1 MASMRPMELSAST
14 QHQDADPRIA
24 AGTTPTPTRAVT
36 LTPRDRS
43 LSSGACTTQHL
54 SPPRSI
60 PALHLLLMAP
70 TASPSSAAPPDA
82 ESALAWLNTNAV
94 RVLALLICALFAA
107 IALHAIL
114 QFALRVA
121 ARSWYAYGPG
131 AALQQEPAPPAGHGG
146 GDSGTKPVALALAQ
160 ALPCLAYSAGLQL
173 AGSARA
179 ECAIC
184 LAEFAPGDK
193 LRVLPRCSH
202 GFHAHCID
210 RWLAARPTCPT
221 CRQHPFP
228 EPPQDERVLAAADP
242 ARPAPVVAVVRV
254 IVDA

>member
-1 MASMRPMELSAST
+1 
-14 QHQDADPRIA
+14 
-24 AGTTPTPTRAVT
+24 
-36 LTPRDRS
+36 
-43 LSSGACTTQHL
+43 
-54 SPPRSI
+54 
-60 PALHLLLMAP
+60 MAP
-70 TASPSSAAPPDA
+70 SANPSSAAPPDA
-82 ESALAWLNTNAV
+82 ESALAWLNANAF

-107 IALHAIL
+107 IALHVIL

-131 AALQQEPAPPAGHGG
+131 AAALQQEPAPPAEHRGG

-160 ALPCLAYSAGLQL
+160 ALPCLAYSAGLEL
-173 AGSARA
+173 AGSSRA

-202 GFHAHCID
+202 GFHASCID

-228 EPPQDERVLAAADP
+228 EPPQDVRVLAAMDR